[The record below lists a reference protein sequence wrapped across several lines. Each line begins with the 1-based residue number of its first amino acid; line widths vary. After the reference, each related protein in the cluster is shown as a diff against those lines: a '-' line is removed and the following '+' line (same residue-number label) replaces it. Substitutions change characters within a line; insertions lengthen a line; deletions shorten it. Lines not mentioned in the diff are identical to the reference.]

1 MNFGGK
7 VEERLI
13 FISTG
18 QIVELLSVALRI
30 VLAVWSRV
38 GLVFFLSFSLVFCEV
53 NSIIV
58 GIGVVSIDVRL
69 V

>member
-1 MNFGGK
+1 MNFGGE

-38 GLVFFLSFSLVFCEV
+38 GLVFFLSFSLVLCEV